1 MTVVFSP
8 VFAASLTWF
17 FLCSTSVSC
26 FVPSRSLHLHRVPS
40 PVGARLAV
48 VLLLGKNE
56 TSPAGTDDSTAMKE
70 NEGNPGIL
78 RQLGNAMDGVV
89 TNPLLGTVLFWAPFV
104 ANPNM
109 RRRFSEFIPGVDP
122 AVFAIVGAVAV
133 GYLAYESRT
142 EAVGEASDRRELA
155 LRALREAKARQLAP
169 LPSASGAVTG
179 DSASTAAAKY
189 EEALRAELSLRD
201 ILPGGMVRIGEST
214 VSDDPAANDSEDVAA
229 ARQFLGLVIQE
240 DGKITPVDGKNKK
253 R

>member
-1 MTVVFSP
+1 M
-8 VFAASLTWF
+8 
-17 FLCSTSVSC
+17 
-26 FVPSRSLHLHRVPS
+26 
-40 PVGARLAV
+40 
-48 VLLLGKNE
+48 
-56 TSPAGTDDSTAMKE
+56 
-70 NEGNPGIL
+70 
-78 RQLGNAMDGVV
+78 
-89 TNPLLGTVLFWAPFV
+89 
-104 ANPNM
+104 
-109 RRRFSEFIPGVDP
+109 
-122 AVFAIVGAVAV
+122 
-133 GYLAYESRT
+133 
-142 EAVGEASDRRELA
+142 
-155 LRALREAKARQLAP
+155 RALREAKARQLAP